1 MLTMCTLQMFAL
13 LLLVV
18 VVVVVLVVRE
28 NQSSQYGNIQSV
40 SFMRNDDVKSE
51 DGLFY

>member
-18 VVVVVLVVRE
+18 AVVVLVVRE

-51 DGLFY
+51 DGPFY